1 MYILTLYESAVAY
14 RLSVGSRIGGY
25 TLKACVLW
33 SPVMC
38 YLVRTG

>member
-25 TLKACVLW
+25 TLKAW